1 MISYRPSVIFMQLRV
16 FEGRVRV
23 TPFRTK
29 VKTGSG
35 CMRQGRGQQLIALA
49 RARSNITANALA
61 ESS

>member
-1 MISYRPSVIFMQLRV
+1 MQLRV